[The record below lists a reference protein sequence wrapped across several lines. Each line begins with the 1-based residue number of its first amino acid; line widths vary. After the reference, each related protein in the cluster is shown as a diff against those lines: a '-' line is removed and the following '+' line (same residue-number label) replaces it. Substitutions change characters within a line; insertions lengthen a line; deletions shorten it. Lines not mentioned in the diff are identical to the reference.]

1 MEKKKLGS
9 IIRFIVFLG
18 LGMGIL
24 YYVYYTTNQQY
35 QLELQDKGL
44 PAQDYLVK
52 LGNDMAN
59 ANYFWIGL
67 VILAF
72 LASNIS
78 RAIRWK
84 MLLDPLKMEQDGT
97 KVKLHN
103 PLMAVLVGYVMNLVI
118 PRAGE
123 VAKCGVI
130 NQYEKISIDKVLGTA
145 VLDRILDVICL
156 FLMILLALALEFD
169 TLWGYLS
176 ENVFESA
183 DGGGFSIPIW
193 LWILGGFGISALV
206 LFIIFRKKLEQF
218 AIYKKIEGLV
228 IGFVEGLRAIQ
239 KLENPL
245 AFIGHTLFIW
255 LMYYLML
262 YFAFFSFG
270 PTAHLAAVAGLLV
283 FVFGALGMVIPSPGG
298 IGSYQYLV
306 STALVTFY
314 AIGGSDALSFA
325 NIAFTA
331 PFLCNIIF
339 GIIAFVLLPVL
350 NRKKT

>member
-35 QLELQDKGL
+35 QLELQEKGL

-52 LGNDMAN
+52 LGSDMAN

-67 VILAF
+67 IVLAF

-84 MLLDPLKMEQDGT
+84 MLLDPLKMQENGT

-130 NQYEKISIDKVLGTA
+130 NRYEKISIDKVVGTA

-156 FLMILLALALEFD
+156 LLMILLALALEFD
-169 TLWGYLS
+169 RLWGYLS
-176 ENVFESA
+176 ANVFQSA

-193 LWILGGFGISALV
+193 LWVLTGLGVVVLAL
-206 LFIIFRKKLEQF
+206 FFAFRKKLQQF
-218 AIYKKIEGLV
+218 AIYKKIEGLL

-239 KLENPL
+239 QLENPL

-262 YFAFFSFG
+262 YFAFFSFE
-270 PTAHLAAVAGLLV
+270 PTAHLGAVAGLLV

-339 GIIAFVLLPVL
+339 GIIAIVLLPVL
-350 NRKKT
+350 NKNRV

>member
-1 MEKKKLGS
+1 
-9 IIRFIVFLG
+9 
-18 LGMGIL
+18 
-24 YYVYYTTNQQY
+24 
-35 QLELQDKGL
+35 
-44 PAQDYLVK
+44 
-52 LGNDMAN
+52 
-59 ANYFWIGL
+59 
-67 VILAF
+67 
-72 LASNIS
+72 
-78 RAIRWK
+78 
-84 MLLDPLKMEQDGT
+84 
-97 KVKLHN
+97 
-103 PLMAVLVGYVMNLVI
+103 
-118 PRAGE
+118 
-123 VAKCGVI
+123 
-130 NQYEKISIDKVLGTA
+130 
-145 VLDRILDVICL
+145 
-156 FLMILLALALEFD
+156 
-169 TLWGYLS
+169 
-176 ENVFESA
+176 
-183 DGGGFSIPIW
+183 
-193 LWILGGFGISALV
+193 
-206 LFIIFRKKLEQF
+206 
-218 AIYKKIEGLV
+218 
-228 IGFVEGLRAIQ
+228 LRAIQ

-270 PTAHLAAVAGLLV
+270 PTAHLGAVAGLLV